1 MRIPSVLKPNRR
13 TELPA
18 PYTIKSKKR
27 IGFRIGL
34 ENMSFFGFTSSANK
48 QFLNVPAA
56 PSRKVSQRLM
66 KPAAHTEMEEYL
78 SSEADDL
85 ELSFASTMS
94 LNSPPRESLNLA
106 PDCERE
112 NPDYAPMDISPAVP
126 TRIQAPS
133 TRSHEPVDKQRAFVG
148 RPRALTTNARLFGRD
163 VSNNTGHDS
172 VTSLQ
177 SVAKST
183 GTNSASKRL
192 QRAALPFEW
201 MATGQSPNVAAQVSC
216 SFSAQ

>member
-1 MRIPSVLKPNRR
+1 
-13 TELPA
+13 
-18 PYTIKSKKR
+18 
-27 IGFRIGL
+27 
-34 ENMSFFGFTSSANK
+34 MSFFGFSSTSK
-48 QFLNVPAA
+48 KYLDVPAA

-66 KPAAHTEMEEYL
+66 KPAAHTEMDDFL

-94 LNSPPRESLNLA
+94 LNSPPRQSLDLSPESE
-106 PDCERE
+106 PE
-112 NPDYAPMDISPAVP
+112 NPDYAPMDISPAAP
-126 TRIQAPS
+126 TRLQAPS
-133 TRSHEPVDKQRAFVG
+133 IRSYEPVDKQRAFVG
-148 RPRALTTNARLFGRD
+148 RPRAMTSNARLFGRD
-163 VSNNTGHDS
+163 MSNNTGHDS

-201 MATGQSPNVAAQVSC
+201 MATGQDPNVAAKVSC
-216 SFSAQ
+216 SISVQ